1 MKLTCCDAGRFI
13 GYGLE
18 ITGNLLTWDCME
30 TRIQHAIDLVEAHL
44 RTVDDHYALPRDGAR
59 FCYALAMASRARRM
73 VEIGTGYGYS
83 TLWLTA
89 ALAETSRTQNHGKPK
104 PTREQDVNGPI
115 SDPSDTAPLPFELI
129 TIDHDARKVAAAR
142 KGLEA
147 AGLSEFVRFES
158 GHALE
163 VLERIEGPIDFV
175 LNDAD
180 KDHCKR
186 YVELLAG
193 KMQPQSV
200 IVTDNVETHAVQL
213 AAFLRWIRTHEDF
226 FSTPVS
232 VGNGMEVSVKT

>member
-1 MKLTCCDAGRFI
+1 MACCDARRFI
-13 GYGLE
+13 RCGLE

-30 TRIQHAIDLVEAHL
+30 KRIRQAIDLVEAHL

-59 FCYALAMASRARRM
+59 FCHALAMASRARRV

-83 TLWLTA
+83 TLWLAA
-89 ALAETSRTQNHGKPK
+89 ALAETQSHRDTDQSKSVGGEEAATVNRSRLDQ
-104 PTREQDVNGPI
+104 TRI
-115 SDPSDTAPLPFELI
+115 ELI

-163 VLERIEGPIDFV
+163 VLEWIEGPIDFV

-180 KDHCKR
+180 KDHCQR

-193 KMQPQSV
+193 KMRPQSL

-232 VGNGMEVSVKT
+232 VGNGMELSVKT